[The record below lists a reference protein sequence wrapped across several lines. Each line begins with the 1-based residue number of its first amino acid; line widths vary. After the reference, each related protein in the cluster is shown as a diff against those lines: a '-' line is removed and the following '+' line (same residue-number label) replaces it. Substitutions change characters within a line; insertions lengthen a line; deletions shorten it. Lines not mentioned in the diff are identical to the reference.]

1 MDVNSLGPEAG
12 LVHGAGLATYEYHL
26 SLRTNGERTEDSI
39 HVKDSSLFDR
49 GSRVFILRSSGDLR

>member
-1 MDVNSLGPEAG
+1 MDVNNLGPEAG

-39 HVKDSSLFDR
+39 HVK
-49 GSRVFILRSSGDLR
+49 VFVFVRPRIARIYLEV

>member
-39 HVKDSSLFDR
+39 HVK
-49 GSRVFILRSSGDLR
+49 VFVFVRPRIARIYLEV